1 MGVGERLR
9 DARMERNLTLRD
21 ISNKTRISEKFLEN
35 IESGVFDFAPEP
47 YVRAFIRSYARVVG
61 LNPDEVIKQY
71 DAEVSALKVK
81 KEEKPAVKKIE
92 FDIGT
97 FVSEN
102 VIWIIGAVVVL
113 FIVIIAF
120 VGLGEGEKKVVQ
132 KKSFESAVEE
142 VSKGVKKE
150 VKTEIKAEE
159 KSVKDSL
166 ELKVISTDSVWISVM
181 IDSSTVKEFLMPPN
195 ISLTLKARDNF
206 NFILGNAGGVKFIL
220 NGRDL
225 GSPGRKG
232 VVLRNYIISREKLEK
247 INSTPAP

>member
-1 MGVGERLR
+1 MGVGEKLR

-21 ISNKTRISEKFLEN
+21 ISNKTRISEKFLEK

-47 YVRAFIRSYARVVG
+47 YVRAFIRSYARAVG

-71 DAEVSALKVK
+71 DLEMSAFKAK

-92 FDIGT
+92 FDIGA

-102 VIWIIGAVVVL
+102 VIWIVGAVVVL

-166 ELKVISTDSVWISVM
+166 ELKVISTDSVWISVI
-181 IDSSTVKEFLMPPN
+181 IDSSTVREFLMPPN
-195 ISLTLKARDNF
+195 MSLTLKARNNF
-206 NFILGNAGGVKFIL
+206 NFTLGNAGGVKFIL
-220 NGRDL
+220 DGHEIE
-225 GSPGRKG
+225 SPGKKG
-232 VVLRNYIISREKLEK
+232 TVLRNYIIDREKLK
-247 INSTPAP
+247 QISN

>member
-21 ISNKTRISEKFLEN
+21 ISNKTRISEKFLEK
-35 IESGVFDFAPEP
+35 IESGIFDFAPEP
-47 YVRAFIRSYARVVG
+47 YVRAFIRSYARAVG

-71 DAEVSALKVK
+71 DLEVSAFKTK

-92 FDIGT
+92 FDIGA

-102 VIWIIGAVVVL
+102 VIWIVGAVVVL
-113 FIVIIAF
+113 FIVIIY
-120 VGLGEGEKKVVQ
+120 LGEGEKKVVQ

-142 VSKGVKKE
+142 VSKGVRKE

-166 ELKVISTDSVWISVM
+166 ELKVISTDSVWISVI
-181 IDSSTVKEFLMPPN
+181 IDSSTVREFLMPPN
-195 ISLTLKARDNF
+195 MSLTLKARNNF
-206 NFILGNAGGVKFIL
+206 NFTLGNAGGVKFIL
-220 NGRDL
+220 DGHEIE
-225 GSPGRKG
+225 SPGKKG
-232 VVLRNYIISREKLEK
+232 TVLRNYIIDREKLK
-247 INSTPAP
+247 QISN